1 MTDFTS
7 KVAVI
12 TGAANGLG
20 KALAKEL
27 DSQGCHLALIDI
39 DFNGL
44 RQLKDELQNSA
55 QQITLHKAD
64 ISSEQDV
71 ITARQ
76 QVISHHGRIDILIN
90 NAGISISQPFD
101 QIDLADYKGL
111 FGVNFWGTI
120 YCTKHFLQDLK
131 EQRDSRLINVISHF
145 ALMGFPGKT
154 AYGSSKSAV
163 LGFTNSLKTELEGTN
178 VKVCLVIPPPLD
190 TGLVRSGKHIN
201 DIKKQNETKFLEK
214 NGMPLNLAA
223 RLIARGIGKGKYR
236 IVIGKMMFF
245 IDLVS
250 RLLPTA
256 LHNLISKKKS
266 RFDFV

>member
-1 MTDFTS
+1 MTDLSS

-20 KALAKEL
+20 KALATEL
-27 DSQGCHLALIDI
+27 YRQGCHLALIDI

-44 RQLKDELQNSA
+44 RQLKDELQNNW
-55 QQITLHKAD
+55 QQITLHNAD
-64 ISSEQDV
+64 ISNEQDV
-71 ITARQ
+71 TTAREQ
-76 QVISHHGRIDILIN
+76 IIFQHHRIDILIN

-101 QIDLADYKGL
+101 QIDISDYKEL

-131 EQRDSRLINVISHF
+131 EQRDSRLINIISDF
-145 ALMGFPGKT
+145 ALMGFPCKT

-163 LGFTNSLKTELEGTN
+163 LGFTNSLKTELAGTN
-178 VKVCLVIPPPLD
+178 VKICLVIPPPLN
-190 TGLVRSGKHIN
+190 TALVRNGKHIN
-201 DIKKQNETKFLEK
+201 DSKKHNEVKFLEK
-214 NGMPLNLAA
+214 TSMPLNQAA
-223 RLIARGIGKGKYR
+223 QLIVRQIRKGKYR

-245 IDLVS
+245 VDLVS
-250 RLLPTA
+250 RLFPTA
-256 LHNLISKKKS
+256 VHNLIGKNKK